1 MKIKIITRFSV
12 DRKGIYMNILK
23 IRELGEGNSQTY
35 LLVKDI
41 TGKTARNGKP
51 YVLVTMTDG
60 KDSISANMWDMSA
73 PEFPVSAGE
82 VVFVTLRVAP
92 YNGKTSYTIE
102 RARALNISDPVS
114 PADFVKGA
122 PVAPDEL
129 FDRCMEIV
137 SRYMSDEELIK
148 LTRTVFAEN
157 RIALLRASAAKSVHH
172 NGVGELLWHVYRMA
186 LVAPRI
192 ADVYKLNRDL
202 LVAGALLHD
211 IGKLRELTTDSMG
224 ITSYTLD
231 GNLFGHLMLGAEM
244 IEEYGRQ
251 CEISPDKIR
260 ALKHIIASH
269 HGSLE
274 FGAISQPAI
283 PEAYAVYI
291 LDTLDSRLY
300 IYSNEL
306 DKLEEGAVSD
316 RIHFLDG
323 ASVWKSGL

>member
-1 MKIKIITRFSV
+1 MTA
-12 DRKGIYMNILK
+12 LK

-51 YVLVTMTDG
+51 YVLVTLTDG
-60 KDSISANMWDMSA
+60 KDTIQANMWDMSA
-73 PEFPVSAGE
+73 PEFPAPAGE

-102 RARALNISDPVS
+102 RARATNASDPVS
-114 PADFVKGA
+114 SADFVKSA
-122 PVAPDEL
+122 PVAAEEL

-137 SRYMSDEELIK
+137 NRYMTDEELIK
-148 LTRTVFAEN
+148 LVRTVFADN
-157 RIALLRASAAKSVHH
+157 RIKLLHSSAAKSVHH
-172 NGVGELLWHVYRMA
+172 SGVGELLWHVYRMA
-186 LVAPRI
+186 LNAPRI
-192 ADVYKLNRDL
+192 ADVYKLNKDVL
-202 LVAGALLHD
+202 IAGTLLHD

-231 GNLFGHLMLGAEM
+231 GNLFGHLLMGAEM
-244 IEEYGRQ
+244 IEEYGRL
-251 CEISPDKIR
+251 CETSPEKIR
-260 ALKHIIASH
+260 IIKHIVASH

-274 FGAISQPAI
+274 FGAIAQPTL

-300 IYSNEL
+300 IYGNEQE
-306 DKLEEGAVSD
+306 KLSPGEISD
-316 RIHFLDG
+316 RVHFLDG
-323 ASVWKSGL
+323 ASVWRPNI

>member
-1 MKIKIITRFSV
+1 
-12 DRKGIYMNILK
+12 MNILK
-23 IRELGEGNSQTY
+23 IRELGEGNSQIY

-60 KDSISANMWDMSA
+60 KDSIQANMWDMSA

-82 VVFVTLRVAP
+82 AVFVTLRVAP

-114 PADFVKGA
+114 PADFVKSA
-122 PVAPDEL
+122 PVASEEL

-137 SRYMSDEELIK
+137 SRYMTDEELIR
-148 LTRTVFAEN
+148 LVRTVFADN
-157 RIALLRASAAKSVHH
+157 RIALLHASAAKSVHH

-186 LVAPRI
+186 LTAPRI
-192 ADVYKLNRDL
+192 ADVYKLNKDL

-211 IGKLRELTTDSMG
+211 IGKLKELTTDAMG
-224 ITSYTLD
+224 ITSYTVD
-231 GNLFGHLMLGAEM
+231 GNLFGHLMMGAEM
-244 IEEYGRQ
+244 VEEYGKL
-251 CEISPDKIR
+251 CSTSPEKLR
-260 ALKHIIASH
+260 ALKHIIVSH

-274 FGAISQPAI
+274 FGAIAQPAI

-300 IYSNEL
+300 IYNNEIE
-306 DKLEEGAVSD
+306 KLEKGQISD
-316 RIHFLDG
+316 RVHFLDG
-323 ASVWKSGL
+323 ASVWNCDI